1 MSTSDQ
7 SAKPV
12 KAGRRQSIFYRLY
25 TGTGAFD
32 IVGKR
37 KRFYIFFSV
46 LALVCLISIIVRG
59 FTFSIEF
66 KGGTQLQMPANGAN
80 GIASTSAVSTTYNDA
95 LGHPPASVQLVG
107 NGANASIQ
115 VQSETLN
122 TDQSARSR
130 PRCTTSSSRST

>member
-7 SAKPV
+7 SANAA

-37 KRFYIFFSV
+37 RRFYVFFGLLV
-46 LALVCLISIIVRG
+46 LVCLVSIIVRG

-66 KGGTQLQMPANGAN
+66 KGGTQLQMPANAAN
-80 GIASTSAVSTTYNDA
+80 GLASTSAVSTTYTNA

-107 NGANASIQ
+107 NGTNASIQ
-115 VQSETLN
+115 IQ
-122 TDQSARSR
+122 
-130 PRCTTSSSRST
+130 